1 MKKIIHTTNAP
12 AAIGPYSQAVMVN
25 GMLFVSGQIAINPS
39 TGELEINDRV
49 NETHRVM
56 KNIKAILNECG
67 LDLNHVVKASIFLK
81 TMDDYAIVNSVY
93 AEYFKE
99 NPPAREAVQVV
110 KLPKDVNVEISVIAV
125 K

>member
-1 MKKIIHTTNAP
+1 MKKVIHTANAP
-12 AAIGPYSQAVMVN
+12 EAIGPYSQAIMVN
-25 GMLFVSGQIAINPS
+25 NMLFVSGQIAINPS

-49 NETHRVM
+49 KETHRVM
-56 KNIKAILNECG
+56 KNIEAILSEAN
-67 LDLNHVVKASIFLK
+67 LNWTHVVKASIFLK
-81 TMDDYAIVNSVY
+81 TMDDYAVVNTVY

-110 KLPKDVNVEISVIAV
+110 KLPKDVNVEISVIAA